1 MRMFRLHTIL
11 ILIIGSVSVGE
22 TIPEWETPSVF
33 RVNKEKA
40 HCSIK
45 HEFYQSLNGKWKFN
59 WSTDPQSRPVDF
71 YKTDYDVSGWNEI
84 KVPGNWQ
91 LQGYGTAIYTNIT
104 YPFERNPPFVTST
117 PPQDYTSF
125 NARNPVGSYRTNF
138 TVPSKWKDSEI
149 FINFD
154 GVDSAFYLWING
166 QKVGY
171 SEDSKTPA
179 EFNITQ
185 YLKDGENV
193 LAAEVYQYS
202 DGSYLED
209 QDYFRLSGIFRDVCI
224 FATPKLHIRDF
235 FVRTELDEEYKDA
248 ILKVETEI
256 INYGKDK
263 TQMPA
268 IEAVLLDSKGKTV
281 VKMKTVVEA
290 GQNGIAVL
298 SAKIKNPLKWSAET
312 SNLYKIV
319 ISLIDN
325 EKAIETMTCNVGFRK
340 VEIKDGVLLV
350 NGKYIYVKGVN
361 RHEHDP
367 DTGHY
372 VTRQSMIK
380 DIMLM
385 KQNNIN
391 TVRTS
396 HYPNTPMWYDLC
408 DEYGL
413 YVIDEAN
420 IESHGMG
427 YDDESLAKQPQW
439 KDAHLDRIVNMVER
453 DKNHPSIIIWS
464 MGNEAGFGEN
474 FIEAFNWIRRKDSS
488 RPIQYEQAGELPYT
502 DIVCPMYAEI
512 WQIVEYAQKH
522 TDRPLILCEY
532 SHAMGNSCGNL
543 ADYWIAIKKHRQL
556 QGGCIWD
563 WVDQGIRK
571 IDTKSG
577 KEFFA
582 YGGDFNDIPND
593 RNFCCNGLV
602 QPDRKPNPH
611 LFEVKKVYQDIE
623 VAAVDLAKGLVK
635 IENQYNFIDI
645 AELVSASWEITE
657 NGKVVQKGVLKG
669 LRVAPEQ
676 TKQISIPYDT
686 SKFDN
691 ASECLLKIKFDLKK
705 DTRWASK
712 GYNLAWE
719 QFELRK
725 GQTHRSA
732 PTTAMNV
739 NENAENIIING
750 KDFSVIFGKKEGAIT
765 SYKIKGKEMIV
776 SPLIP
781 NFWRVPTDNDGG
793 LTGGN
798 GMVQR
803 MGIWKDAGQ
812 RRTTNNVEVMKE
824 SENEVVVKTAA
835 TLNAK
840 DSKFYTTYKVF
851 GDSRI
856 LVENVLKPDAEL
868 PDIPRIGMQFKM
880 AKTYSNMKWYGRG
893 PHESYSDRN
902 RGAAIGIYEEKITE
916 PQHQYVRP
924 QENGNKTDIR
934 WATFTDGKGIG
945 LKFTATDLLNV
956 SAWPYSM
963 EDLEKANHP
972 YEIPERDY
980 ITVNVDY
987 KQMGV
992 GGDNSWGAWP
1002 HPQYLL
1008 PAKEYSY
1015 SFVIEPVY

>member
-1 MRMFRLHTIL
+1 MFRLSTIL
-11 ILIIGSVSVGE
+11 ILLVLGSLSVGE
-22 TIPEWETPSVF
+22 TISDWENPSVF
-33 RVNKEKA
+33 RINKEKA
-40 HCSIK
+40 HCSIT
-45 HEFYQSLNGKWKFN
+45 HEFYQTLNGKWKFN
-59 WSTDPQSRPVDF
+59 WSKDPQSRPVDF
-71 YKTDYDVSGWNEI
+71 YKIDYDVSNWKEI
-84 KVPGNWQ
+84 NVPGNWQ
-91 LQGYGTAIYTNIT
+91 LQGYGIPIYTNIT
-104 YPFERNPPFVTST
+104 YPFQPNPPYVMSE

-125 NARNPVGSYRTNF
+125 NARNPVGSYRTTF
-138 TVPSKWKDSEI
+138 KVPSNWKDKEI

-166 QKVGY
+166 RKVGY
-171 SEDSKTPA
+171 SEDSRTPA
-179 EFNITQ
+179 EFKITQ
-185 YLKDGENV
+185 YLKDGENI
-193 LAAEVYQYS
+193 LAAEVYQYC

-209 QDYFRLSGIFRDVCI
+209 QDYWRMSGIFRDVYL
-224 FATPKLHIRDF
+224 FATPKLHIRDY
-235 FVRTELDEEYKDA
+235 FVKTDLDNEYKDA
-248 ILKVETEI
+248 TLKIEAEI

-263 TQMPA
+263 TQMPE
-268 IEAVLLDSKGKTV
+268 IEAVLFDSKGNTV
-281 VKMKTVVEA
+281 AKMKTVVA
-290 GQNGIAVL
+290 GHNENAVL

-312 SNLYKIV
+312 PNLYKLV
-319 ISLIDN
+319 ITLLDN
-325 EKAIETMTCNVGFRK
+325 NKAIETISCNVGFRK

-367 DTGHY
+367 DTGHF
-372 VTRQSMIK
+372 VSRESMIK

-396 HYPNTPMWYDLC
+396 HYPNVPMWYDLC

-427 YDDESLAKQPQW
+427 YGDQSLAKQPQW
-439 KDAHLDRIVNMVER
+439 KDAHLDRISNMVER
-453 DKNHPSIIIWS
+453 DKNHASVIIWS

-474 FIEAFNWIRRKDSS
+474 FEAAYKWIKQRDLS
-488 RPIQYEQAGELPYT
+488 RSVQYEQAFELPFT
-502 DIVCPMYAEI
+502 NIVCPMYAEI
-512 WQIVEYAQKH
+512 WQIVEYAKKH

-543 ADYWIAIKKHRQL
+543 ADYWLAIKKYRQL

-571 IDTKSG
+571 IDKTSG

-582 YGGDFNDIPND
+582 FGGDFGDVPND
-593 RNFCCNGLV
+593 KNFCCNGLI
-602 QPDRKPNPH
+602 QPNRTPNPH
-611 LFEVKKVYQDIE
+611 LHEVKKVYQNID
-623 VAAVDLAKGLVK
+623 VSAVDLTQGIVK
-635 IENQYNFIDI
+635 IVNGYNFIDI
-645 AELVSASWEITE
+645 ADLFTASWEVTE
-657 NGKVVQKGVLKG
+657 NGNVIQKGIIKNLSI
-669 LRVAPEQ
+669 APEEA
-676 TKQISIPYDT
+676 KEIAIPFNS

-691 ASECLLKIKFDLKK
+691 TSEYILRINFNLKNE
-705 DTRWASK
+705 TPWASK

-725 GQTHRSA
+725 GQTHRSV
-732 PTTAMNV
+732 PTKAMNV
-739 NENAENIIING
+739 NEHAENVIING
-750 KDFSVIFGKKEGAIT
+750 KDFSVKFDKKEGAII

-793 LTGGN
+793 PMSGN
-798 GMVQR
+798 GMPQR
-803 MGIWKDAGQ
+803 LGIWKEAGQ
-812 RRTTNNVEVMKE
+812 KRTINDIEIIKENNNAVII
-824 SENEVVVKTAA
+824 KTTA

-840 DSKFYTTYKVF
+840 DSKFYTIYKIF
-851 GDSRI
+851 GDGKI
-856 LVENVLKPDAEL
+856 LVENVLKPEAEL

-880 AKTYSNMKWYGRG
+880 PNSFANMKWYGRG
-893 PHESYSDRN
+893 PHETYSDRKT
-902 RGAAIGIYEEKITE
+902 GAAVGIYSEKVTE
-916 PQHQYVRP
+916 PKHQYVRP
-924 QENGNKTDIR
+924 QENGNKTDVR
-934 WATFTDGKGIG
+934 WAAFTNDKGMG
-945 LKFTATDLLNV
+945 LKFTAITLLNV

-963 EDLEKANHP
+963 EDLANANHP
-972 YEIPERDY
+972 YEIPQRDF

-1008 PAKEYSY
+1008 PAKEYS
-1015 SFVIEPVY
+1015 SQFVIEPVY